1 MKNVLVSLLSFI
13 VVELYYSLFVIRK
26 NKKYDPNKA
35 TQEVKLL
42 VTKYKVDMNKIN
54 YQAFLKAVALVNAL
68 DVALVIYWVTFI
80 DKLNIECL
88 VAIVLIIPVIL
99 ISYAIFGN
107 YLKKKGLVKNERN
120 EKNKRNRK

>member
-1 MKNVLVSLLSFI
+1 MKNILVALLAFI
-13 VVELYYSLFVIRK
+13 LIELYYSLFVIRK
-26 NKKYDPNKA
+26 NKKYDPDKA
-35 TQEVKLL
+35 TSEVKLL
-42 VTKYKVDMNKIN
+42 VKKYNVDMKKVN
-54 YQAFLKAVALVNAL
+54 YYSFMKTVALINAL
-68 DVALVIYWVTFI
+68 DVALVLYWVTFI
-80 DKLNIECL
+80 NKSNIECI